1 MHISE
6 GTLLKQ
12 VIQGTRHVLE
22 GNPQRGIRG
31 VLEPFQKHPNNL
43 TQALQQALGIL
54 EQNQRY
60 YQDSLNLSLKPPKVT
75 VHSSP
80 NSFVEAITEDLRQH
94 GSPEQVKEVEQ
105 TARKLLEM
113 PVGGAWSSTNP
124 TSPSVEGHM
133 LIIDGE
139 PKLLEDVDSQPF
151 EMLEAGL
158 NSTGNIV
165 AHEFTHIIQSI
176 ISKALASIPTE
187 SEIKQAFD
195 VGNRV
200 SEIRQSLF
208 DLIQTKAAP
217 HKVVLAESEG
227 SLSAIKKISSLFRYL
242 EEKGLLQEG
251 QQILNSASQEELEGL
266 KHMFTLETQAHS
278 NGLRNQQFHLP
289 LIDNQMLPLYA
300 LLKSM
305 VNKAGGSDVTI
316 RTNLNPSSFKPKKIR
331 RVSCSVSDNDIP
343 PEILKQLVEATA
355 KKKI

>member
-6 GTLLKQ
+6 GTLLKR

-31 VLEPFQKHPNNL
+31 VLEPFQQHPNNL

-80 NSFVEAITEDLRQH
+80 NSFVEAITADLRQH
-94 GSPEQVKEVEQ
+94 GSPEQVSKVERTTRQ
-105 TARKLLEM
+105 FLEIA
-113 PVGGAWSSTNP
+113 GGAWSSTNL

-133 LIIDGE
+133 LIIDGK
-139 PKLLEDVDSQPF
+139 PKLPEDVDSQSF

-158 NSTGNIV
+158 NSTGKIV

-176 ISKALASIPTE
+176 ISKALAGIPTE

-195 VGNRV
+195 VVNRV

-208 DLIQTKAAP
+208 DLIERKAAP
-217 HKVVLAESEG
+217 HTVLFADSEG
-227 SLSAIKKISSLFRYL
+227 SLSVIRKISSLLRYL
-242 EEKGLLQEG
+242 EEQGLLQEG
-251 QQILNSASQEELEGL
+251 QEILNSASQEELQGL
-266 KHMFTLETQAHS
+266 KHLFTWETQAHS

-289 LIDNQMLPLYA
+289 LIDNQQLPLYA
-300 LLKSM
+300 LFKSM
-305 VNKAGGSDVTI
+305 VNKAGGSDVRT
-316 RTNLNPSSFKPKKIR
+316 RTNLNPSSFKPKEVR
-331 RVSCSVSDNDIP
+331 RVSSLVSDSDIP
-343 PEILKQLVEATA
+343 PEILQQLVEATA
-355 KKKI
+355 EKKI